1 MILKQEEKTAI
12 AIGNIQQN
20 TVGIDTKN
28 VNFITSLLT
37 EKLYSKPI
45 QSFLREIVSNAY
57 DSHIEA
63 NSSEPIL
70 ISLSYDNSNYIVL
83 SVRDYGTGLSPER
96 FNLIYKNIG
105 SSSKRESDD
114 YIGCLGIGRF
124 SCLAVSNRCTIV
136 SYYEGTKDT
145 YLMYKDEGTVHI
157 DKMSSV
163 ATKEHNGIEVSVMME
178 NSYSTKKDL
187 SEGIENLAY
196 FPNIYVHNPGIIQ
209 LRDEFNKRKILK
221 ATNFSS
227 IIYPTLSN
235 TTSFEFEDI
244 SSYYDYSILYGNVI
258 YPLKITGATNIS
270 PQTYLPKSKNFCL
283 KFDIGELDI
292 TPSRESLQMT
302 KKTIS
307 AITQK
312 LLNYDAEL
320 KDLLRKELFPINSFG
335 KVFDY
340 FRNDENYYN
349 TFSIKLNIDS
359 NSDTVAKIPADM
371 FGSLISSIKDNIV
384 ITEGNKKVSINGNS
398 FVSVLNIFSDYRED
412 IPLENKVKTKYR
424 KLLYKQEHMQLR
436 ELIRA
441 VANNEVFVSNSD
453 KILNIVS
460 QYIKEKG
467 LRHYYLINKK
477 WEKGAFNNTFI
488 AAKRLQLEK
497 CKFKKDEID
506 TILKNILR
514 WYYSKRILLSK
525 KTLPKSFIDKWNDEH
540 KRAPREKRELV
551 KEDIA
556 FWGFNDYKQSFTRID
571 KKFIMHLKKTNKI
584 YVFDKDSASIPLIL
598 RMFRGFKNFIWSNE
612 MMCFGNMNM
621 YLCAV
626 SKKNLPYC
634 QSMGLLTET
643 DFMSCTNPIFM
654 KLAAIMLWKNNLK
667 ISSDYNLCST
677 IGQTWK
683 AKNLISDCRLSDIQ
697 NCFGDIKDY
706 LTNSGNDLDEIIN
719 NCIENNLVNWS
730 FYAKLPTIDE
740 LKILNIATTSIIT
753 NRSDD
758 INRDLLMLI
767 LMKKKI
773 IPFNVRLYHKSKI
786 KVNECIEGR

>member
-20 TVGIDTKN
+20 TVGIDAKN

-70 ISLSYDNSNYIVL
+70 INLSYDNNHYIVV

-136 SYYEGTKDT
+136 SYYEGIKDT

-163 ATKEHNGIEVSVMME
+163 ATKEHNGIEVSVMIE
-178 NSYSTKKDL
+178 NSYSTKQDL

-209 LRDEFNKRKILK
+209 LREGFNKRKILK

-227 IIYPTLSN
+227 IVYPVLGVTN
-235 TTSFEFEDI
+235 FEFADL
-244 SSYYDYSILYGNVI
+244 SSYYDYNVLYGNVI
-258 YPLKITGATNIS
+258 YPLKIPNTS
-270 PQTYLPKSKNFCL
+270 PQIFLPRNKNFCL

-312 LLNYDAEL
+312 MWNYDAEL

-335 KVFDY
+335 KILDY
-340 FRNDENYYN
+340 FNNKESCYN

-359 NSDTVAKIPADM
+359 SADTVAMIPADM
-371 FGSLISSIKDNIV
+371 FMSLISSIKDNIV
-384 ITEGNKKVSINGNS
+384 ITEGNKKISISGDA
-398 FVSVLNIFSDYRED
+398 FVRILNVFSDYREY

-424 KLLYKQEHMQLR
+424 KSLCKQEYLQLR
-436 ELIRA
+436 EFIRA
-441 VANNEVFVSNSD
+441 VANYEMFVSNSD

-477 WEKGAFNNTFI
+477 WEKEAFNNTFI
-488 AAKRLQLEK
+488 AEKRSQLEN
-497 CKFKKDEID
+497 CKFKKEEID
-506 TILKNILR
+506 VILKNILR
-514 WYYSKRILLSK
+514 WYYSRRILLSK
-525 KTLPKSFIDKWNDEH
+525 KTLPQSFIDKWNDEH
-540 KRAPREKRELV
+540 KRAPREKKEV
-551 KEDIA
+551 AKEDIV

-571 KKFIMHLKKTNKI
+571 KKVIINLKKTNKI

-598 RMFRGFKNFIWSNE
+598 KMFRGFKSFILKNE
-612 MMCFGNMNM
+612 MMYFGNMNM

-654 KLAAIMLWKNNLK
+654 KLAAIILWKNNLK
-667 ISSDYNLCST
+667 ISSNYNICTT
-677 IGQTWK
+677 ISQSWK
-683 AKNLISDCRLSDIQ
+683 AKNLINDRRLSDIQ
-697 NCFGDIKDY
+697 NCYEDVKDCLTIFNGD
-706 LTNSGNDLDEIIN
+706 LEEIIK

-740 LKILNIATTSIIT
+740 LKILNIATNSILT
-753 NRSDD
+753 NRKDD

-786 KVNECIEGR
+786 KVNECIEGW